1 MASALQSPKMAAI
14 ESSDNLGSTEY
25 LKRDSIVENVGSDQE
40 TCRVGLRT
48 AQSNRWE
55 RNTKCG
61 LFLWLNSQDSCY
73 KQRWGAS
80 QCETTTT
87 MRQKVKSYDGW
98 GWQGTEKQGG
108 QWLRGGWK

>member
-48 AQSNRWE
+48 AQSNR
-55 RNTKCG
+55 
-61 LFLWLNSQDSCY
+61 
-73 KQRWGAS
+73 
-80 QCETTTT
+80 
-87 MRQKVKSYDGW
+87 
-98 GWQGTEKQGG
+98 
-108 QWLRGGWK
+108 